1 MTQVEANRECQ
12 WKSGVPFNILEKW
25 NCEETMTQNSTLF
38 QVSVYTRSPTT
49 IPAIKCKNITRTMC
63 TKAFLWFSFSVI
75 SYYFRTVNRN
85 FWNFI
90 QRQIDGK
97 KLIQIS
103 HNKWTATNQ
112 VHYYGWL
119 GVRCQATTNLVL
131 TEGEIF
137 LYDGHRFVSDFEI
150 AENCATQDG
159 KCITNTSTRRTNNKK
174 MSYSEVGIFK
184 AQMYE
189 NHVII
194 DELQTSFVFSKEN
207 KTFRSE
213 NCNFTNP
220 SLMNEWW
227 YYHWHCDED
236 C

>member
-1 MTQVEANRECQ
+1 M
-12 WKSGVPFNILEKW
+12 
-25 NCEETMTQNSTLF
+25 
-38 QVSVYTRSPTT
+38 
-49 IPAIKCKNITRTMC
+49 
-63 TKAFLWFSFSVI
+63 
-75 SYYFRTVNRN
+75 
-85 FWNFI
+85 
-90 QRQIDGK
+90 QIDGK

-189 NHVII
+189 NH
-194 DELQTSFVFSKEN
+194 
-207 KTFRSE
+207 
-213 NCNFTNP
+213 TNYKHHSSSVRKKKHLEVKIAISP
-220 SLMNEWW
+220 IPV
-227 YYHWHCDED
+227 
-236 C
+236 